1 MHNNFFSNYNRHAA
15 STDEQSGEGVFKGNM
30 TRETAEK
37 VCSLQAKM
45 SIMDTAAIDEE
56 DGNYSFILNAFNS
69 RTVLTPLVHVNV
81 MC

>member
-1 MHNNFFSNYNRHAA
+1 MNAV
-15 STDEQSGEGVFKGNM
+15 STDEQSGEGILKGNM
-30 TRETAEK
+30 TRETSKK

-69 RTVLTPLVHVNV
+69 RTVLLL
-81 MC
+81 